1 MARHTT
7 PEAQKAQ
14 AAPASAAAPIGVFDS
29 GVGGLSVLQA
39 LRRQLPQESLLYIA
53 DSAHAPYGDRPTAY
67 IETRALALTEHL
79 QQAGAKAVV
88 VACNTATVVA
98 VHTLRQ
104 RYALPI
110 VALEPAIKPAVAA
123 SRSGVV
129 GVLATSR
136 TLESAAVQRLRQRHG
151 GTTRVLGQACPGL
164 VEQVERG
171 ELDSPAT
178 LALLRS
184 FIEPLLAQGADTLVL
199 GCTHYPFLRTQIQAV
214 AGPGVLVLDSA
225 DAVAREVQRRLPTPP
240 CMGPVP
246 SARPQDQATQ
256 ASTRFFTTGNADA
269 ATAVFTRLWGTPVQ
283 VHTWQA

>member
-1 MARHTT
+1 VLKALHT
-7 PEAQKAQ
+7 
-14 AAPASAAAPIGVFDS
+14 
-29 GVGGLSVLQA
+29 
-39 LRRQLPQESLLYIA
+39 RLPNEPLLYIA
-53 DSAHAPYGDRPTAY
+53 DSAHAPYGDRSTAY
-67 IETRALALTEHL
+67 IEARALALTEHL
-79 QQAGAKAVV
+79 HRAGAKAIV

-110 VALEPAIKPAVAA
+110 VALEPAIKPAVAL

-136 TLESAAVQRLRQRHG
+136 TLESAAVQRLQQRHG
-151 GTTRVLGQACPGL
+151 GAVRVLGQACPGL

-199 GCTHYPFLRTQIQAV
+199 GCTHYPFLRRQIQAV
-214 AGPGVLVLDSA
+214 AGPAVQVLDSA
-225 DAVAREVQRRLPTPP
+225 DAVAREVQRRLPA
-240 CMGPVP
+240 P
-246 SARPQDQATQ
+246 SVAAKDAGHSLEARV
-256 ASTRFFTTGNADA
+256 SFFTSGVA
-269 ATAVFTRLWGTPVQ
+269 AQVAPVIGRLWGASVTVTGLGDAGHLQSAP
-283 VHTWQA
+283 